1 MKITWILIIV
11 SFIFVVLGFFLVV
24 KNAILLDEMHK
35 FNVELEIK
43 TQQMLENER
52 KRQDAYRLV
61 QLDQELQSIKWELQK

>member
-43 TQQMLENER
+43 TQQMLENESQ
-52 KRQDAYRLV
+52 RQDAYRLV